1 MALNAVPE
9 TATSV
14 VVRRIGEP
22 VQSDTE
28 LLTRLRRAGIGPGTA
43 VRVSRAGGRI
53 QIGTGQHRIEIGGT
67 AAAHIFVTA
76 GHETRG
82 SHRRCRVTAGR
93 WSSGEPI
100 FTEDVEGSARPA
112 AYYLAES
119 RDGLYLPYVVR
130 TPADEGRFPFVFLA
144 YGNGG
149 GGIGWL
155 RQWVHTRPY
164 IMERLLAAGYACG
177 WGRYRTEVNLGFNRG
192 GPLMVDGR
200 QGMEVMNRSPLEFE
214 DELAILEQV
223 RHHPQV
229 DAGHLGH
236 VGVSHAG
243 EMLFKLAFRYPGV
256 LRAGVASEPA
266 NHEFLDLRLGD
277 AAPVNPETGLRDIE
291 EMQLQDPA
299 WVRARTNLPLAR
311 ERIAPIDLPILVMGR
326 DTDHLQGVFR
336 LSYEL
341 LDEGGKDAGWVSWD
355 HPLHGYLFP
364 SADEGPASPDPT
376 QVRAIDGVIAFLDRY
391 LKPGG

>member
-1 MALNAVPE
+1 MQAGAAPPGQDAPAADIVLGM
-9 TATSV
+9 TAERWGTS
-14 VVRRIGEP
+14 
-22 VQSDTE
+22 
-28 LLTRLRRAGIGPGTA
+28 
-43 VRVSRAGGRI
+43 
-53 QIGTGQHRIEIGGT
+53 
-67 AAAHIFVTA
+67 
-76 GHETRG
+76 
-82 SHRRCRVTAGR
+82 
-93 WSSGEPI
+93 EPI
-100 FTEDVEGSARPA
+100 FVEDVEGSARPA

-119 RDGLYLPYVVR
+119 RDGLYVPYAVR

-177 WGRYRTEVNLGFNRG
+177 FGRYRTEVDLGFNRG

-214 DELAILEQV
+214 DELAILEHA
-223 RHHPQV
+223 RRSPWA
-229 DAGHLGH
+229 DPGNLGH

-243 EMLFKLAFRYPGV
+243 EMLFKLACRYPGM

-299 WVRARTNLPLAR
+299 WVRAHTNLPVAH
-311 ERIAPIDLPILVMGR
+311 ERIAPIDVPILVMGR
-326 DTDHLQGVFR
+326 DQDHLQGVFR
-336 LSYEL
+336 VSYEL
-341 LDEGGKDAGWVSWD
+341 LEEFGKQAEWVSWD
-355 HPLHGYLFP
+355 HPLHGYAFP
-364 SADEGPASPDPT
+364 VAAGGATQPD
-376 QVRAIDGVIAFLDRY
+376 QVQERAIDGIIAFLDRY
-391 LKPGG
+391 MQPGGR